1 MLDLSD
7 FNLKLIYVSGKD
19 LSSPDALSWHPDYI
33 PKFDNN
39 SKGVTLL
46 PQFLFVN
53 LINTKLSAKIP
64 KSPEKDP
71 LVLNTLQALEWEV
84 LTQFQSSLPNWSYEA
99 RILAYQRQ
107 VYVPDKD
114 NLCKELLIRF
124 HDHNVGIYFSGSN
137 HYTSAGVVVRTTKLN
152 SNIKEAKK
160 QRFTVQIPLR
170 L

>member
-71 LVLNTLQALEWEV
+71 LVLNTLQALE
-84 LTQFQSSLPNWSYEA
+84 
-99 RILAYQRQ
+99 
-107 VYVPDKD
+107 
-114 NLCKELLIRF
+114 
-124 HDHNVGIYFSGSN
+124 
-137 HYTSAGVVVRTTKLN
+137 
-152 SNIKEAKK
+152 
-160 QRFTVQIPLR
+160 
-170 L
+170 